1 MKINIEHKD
10 QLEAALKEAQGR
22 ATARAIDV
30 DRILGVLKYVE
41 ERLGIAKT
49 ALKGTKVHFTG
60 AEKFAK
66 AYQYVP
72 ESTHFEAVHNGKTWF
87 VTLITRDTCPNRW
100 DKIDVELS
108 DITKAAVLKSL
119 SRM

>member
-1 MKINIEHKD
+1 MKINVENTEK
-10 QLEAALKEAQGR
+10 LENALQEAQGR
-22 ATARAIDV
+22 ATART
-30 DRILGVLKYVE
+30 LGVEDVLKYLKRVE
-41 ERLGIAKT
+41 DRIGVGKT

-108 DITKAAVLKSL
+108 DITKDAVLKSL